1 MAATTLTAGD
11 VVKWRGSLH
20 VIAEIQSGNAALCP
34 VLPTRT
40 VRHRADVLIEFPDT
54 LHLGIVDGALIR
66 CKPFVFH
73 NASKLTKDGS
83 LSPALLCRVHHAIER
98 EMDARRIEAG
108 IPKYLVV

>member
-1 MAATTLTAGD
+1 MVATTVTIGD

-40 VRHRADVLIEFPDT
+40 VRHRADILIEFPDT
-54 LHLGIVDGALIR
+54 LHLGLVDGALIR
-66 CKPFVFH
+66 CKPFVFR
-73 NASKLTKDGS
+73 NAGKLAKDGA
-83 LSPALLCRVHHAIER
+83 LSPALVRRVHRAIER

-108 IPKYLVV
+108 AAKYLVR